1 MMKHIQRLKKMISLA
16 YRMEWIDKNP
26 FIKFQSTLEPRER
39 EFLSAEDLHA
49 IEHKNLK
56 LDRLDRVRDLFVF
69 SCYSEI
75 SYGDLVLLKPE
86 NLTFGINK
94 KLWIVTR
101 RMKNGN
107 SEKVPLLKKAV
118 TIIEKYKNDV
128 DCQITGTLLPKIS
141 NQ

>member
-1 MMKHIQRLKKMISLA
+1 
-16 YRMEWIDKNP
+16 MEWIDKNP

-128 DCQITGTLLPKIS
+128 DCWDYLKNCVSRKYRGLQTPIFF
-141 NQ
+141 